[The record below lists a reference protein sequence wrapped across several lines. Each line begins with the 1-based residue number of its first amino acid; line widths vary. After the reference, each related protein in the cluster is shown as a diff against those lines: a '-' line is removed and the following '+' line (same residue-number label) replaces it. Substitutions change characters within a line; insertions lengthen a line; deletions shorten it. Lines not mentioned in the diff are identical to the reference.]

1 MFEIRACEYSFSD
14 CNHVQMVGVSKT
26 FFRGQEKKSCLR
38 ACDVRSLSTTV
49 DFSDA
54 KFGIF
59 LVVTKSCKMFFL
71 I

>member
-38 ACDVRSLSTTV
+38 ACGVRNLLAAV
-49 DFSDA
+49 DFSEA
-54 KFGIF
+54 KFGQF
-59 LVVTKSCKMFFL
+59 LVVSKSCKMFFL